1 MGKNTINVTV
11 NNLDSTYGI
20 KDDTLST
27 TLTINYA
34 KLEINNNLSSVSVQY
49 DGSIRLSPS
58 TNSINSFNNAA
69 IVSSNIKYQ

>member
-11 NNLDSTYGI
+11 NNLSSAYGI

-27 TLTINYA
+27 TLIINYA

-49 DGSIRLSPS
+49 DGSITLSPS

>member
-1 MGKNTINVTV
+1 MGKNTISVTV

-27 TLTINYA
+27 TLIINYA
-34 KLEINNNLSSVSVQY
+34 KLEINNNLRSVSVQY
-49 DGSIRLSPS
+49 DGSITLSPS